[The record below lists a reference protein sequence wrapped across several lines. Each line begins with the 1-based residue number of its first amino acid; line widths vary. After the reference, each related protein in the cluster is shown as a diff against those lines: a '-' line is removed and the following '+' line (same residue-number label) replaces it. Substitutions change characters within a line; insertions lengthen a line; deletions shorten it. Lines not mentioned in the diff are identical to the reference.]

1 MDLLTETLRIEI
13 LMILGYGDR
22 RRTQQEVAEI
32 FNDKYPNRNPIA
44 RSTVSKILKKYN
56 ETGHVKDISKSGRP
70 KTATSGDKALDIL
83 LSIEENP
90 HLSTR
95 IIGLD
100 YNISHMSV
108 DRVLKCEKFH
118 PYKIHLVQELSEDDF
133 DRRLEFSE
141 QMMDLCNANPN
152 FINKIMF
159 SDEST
164 FCLNGNVNRH
174 NIRYWSKE
182 NPQWIQEQ
190 HTQFPQKIN
199 VWAGIIGQRIIGP
212 LFMDYNLNG
221 DRYLQL
227 LRNEIVPALAILFPN
242 PRKLVS
248 LK

>member
-1 MDLLTETLRIEI
+1 
-13 LMILGYGDR
+13 
-22 RRTQQEVAEI
+22 
-32 FNDKYPNRNPIA
+32 
-44 RSTVSKILKKYN
+44 
-56 ETGHVKDISKSGRP
+56 
-70 KTATSGDKALDIL
+70 
-83 LSIEENP
+83 
-90 HLSTR
+90 
-95 IIGLD
+95 
-100 YNISHMSV
+100 
-108 DRVLKCEKFH
+108 
-118 PYKIHLVQELSEDDF
+118 
-133 DRRLEFSE
+133 
-141 QMMDLCNANPN
+141 
-152 FINKIMF
+152 MF

-227 LRNEIVPALAILFPN
+227 FLRNEIVPALAILFPN